1 QGPQEFC
8 GHAGPRRRLAASKW
22 TSNGYGG
29 QGMRVPFSLTAS
41 MTGYLARKSMSGDK
55 RFPLVMMLE
64 PLHACNL
71 TCTGCGRIR
80 EYKSTINE
88 ILTVEECLKAVD
100 ECGAPIVSI
109 CGGEPMIYPEIGRL
123 ASEIL
128 ARKKHIYLCTNGMF
142 IRKRLAEFKPTSRLF
157 FNVHLDGLEKTH
169 DICVERDGVFRE
181 AIDGIKA
188 AKAAGFLVT
197 SNTTIYKETDIE
209 EIAELFAYLQTLGVD
224 GHMLSPAYSYAAVM
238 TKEIFMSR
246 AEIREKFQ
254 QASALLERYNI
265 VTSPIYMEFL
275 RGERELM
282 CTAWGNPTYNPR
294 GWKGP
299 CYLMTDAHHATFR
312 ELIDN
317 TPWENYGHGRDPRCE
332 DCMVHAGYEAS
343 AVLGGNK
350 KLGDTW
356 KMLSWTVSG
365 KMGGI
370 LKGKPAPANGKA
382 NGNGH
387 HNGNGHS
394 NGNGNG
400 TRTSK
405 PATPVAVQE
414 DEVFRILCL
423 PLSRVPP

>member
-1 QGPQEFC
+1 M
-8 GHAGPRRRLAASKW
+8 A
-22 TSNGYGG
+22 
-29 QGMRVPFSLTAS
+29 
-41 MTGYLARKSMSGDK
+41 GYLTRKNLSGEK
-55 RFPLVMMLE
+55 KFPLVLMLE
-64 PLHACNL
+64 PLHTCNL

-88 ILTVEECLKAVD
+88 ILTVEECLSAVD
-100 ECGAPIVSI
+100 DCGAPIVSI

-123 ASEIL
+123 AGEIL
-128 ARKKHIYLCTNGMF
+128 ARKKHIYMCTNGMF

-181 AIDGIKA
+181 AIQGIKA

-254 QASALLERYNI
+254 QASALLDRYNI

-294 GWKGP
+294 GWKAP
-299 CYLMTDAHHATFR
+299 CYLMTDGHHKTFKD
-312 ELIDN
+312 LIEK
-317 TPWENYGHGRDPRCE
+317 TEWEKYGHGRDPRCQ

-356 KMLSWTVSG
+356 KMLSWTFSG
-365 KMGGI
+365 KMGG
-370 LKGKPAPANGKA
+370 LKGGKPAKP

-387 HNGNGHS
+387 GKTNGQPSAVGVAS
-394 NGNGNG
+394 ASVG
-400 TRTSK
+400 T
-405 PATPVAVQE
+405 QE
-414 DEVFRILCL
+414 NEVFRIL
-423 PLSRVPP
+423 

>member
-1 QGPQEFC
+1 
-8 GHAGPRRRLAASKW
+8 
-22 TSNGYGG
+22 
-29 QGMRVPFSLTAS
+29 
-41 MTGYLARKSMSGDK
+41 MTGYLARKKMSGDK

-80 EYKSTINE
+80 EYKSTIDE
-88 ILTVEECLKAVD
+88 LLSVEECLRAVD

-109 CGGEPMIYPEIGRL
+109 CGGEPLIYPEIGRL
-123 ASEIL
+123 AREIL

-142 IRKRLAEFKPTSRLF
+142 IRKHLRDFKPTSRFF

-246 AEIREKFQ
+246 AEIRDKFRR
-254 QASALLERYNI
+254 ASQLLERYNI
-265 VTSPIYMEFL
+265 VTSPIYMEYL

-299 CYLMTDAHHATFR
+299 CYLMTDAHYPTFK
-312 ELIDN
+312 EFIEKV
-317 TPWENYGHGRDPRCE
+317 PWDKYGRGRDPRCE

-356 KMLSWTVSG
+356 KMLHWTFSG
-365 KMGGI
+365 KMGG
-370 LKGKPAPANGKA
+370 LLGGKA
-382 NGNGH
+382 KPIQTNGNGH
-387 HNGNGHS
+387 TGEGHGPRNGNG
-394 NGNGNG
+394 GDADAAVFP
-400 TRTSK
+400 
-405 PATPVAVQE
+405 PASVSPKE
-414 DEVFRILCL
+414 DEVFRIL
-423 PLSRVPP
+423 

>member
-1 QGPQEFC
+1 
-8 GHAGPRRRLAASKW
+8 
-22 TSNGYGG
+22 
-29 QGMRVPFSLTAS
+29 LTAS
-41 MTGYLARKSMSGDK
+41 MTGYLARKKMSGDK

-80 EYKSTINE
+80 EYKSTIDE
-88 ILTVEECLKAVD
+88 LLSVEQCLKAVD
-100 ECGAPIVSI
+100 ECGTPIVSI

-123 ASEIL
+123 AGEIL

-142 IRKRLAEFKPTSRLF
+142 IRKHLRDFKPTSRFF

-197 SNTTIYKETDIE
+197 SNTTVYKETDIE

-246 AEIREKFQ
+246 AEIRAKFQ
-254 QASALLERYNI
+254 QASQLLERYNI
-265 VTSPIYMEFL
+265 VTSPIYMEYL

-299 CYLMTDAHHATFR
+299 CYLMTDAHYPTFK
-312 ELIDN
+312 EFIEN
-317 TPWENYGHGRDPRCE
+317 VPWEKYGRGRDPRCE

-356 KMLSWTVSG
+356 KMLHWTISG

-370 LKGKPAPANGKA
+370 LDGKPGRANGK
-382 NGNGH
+382 G
-387 HNGNGHS
+387 HNGNGHGA
-394 NGNGNG
+394 GNGNG
-400 TRTSK
+400 HTNAFPPPSVSPK
-405 PATPVAVQE
+405 Q
-414 DEVFRILCL
+414 DEVFRIL
-423 PLSRVPP
+423 